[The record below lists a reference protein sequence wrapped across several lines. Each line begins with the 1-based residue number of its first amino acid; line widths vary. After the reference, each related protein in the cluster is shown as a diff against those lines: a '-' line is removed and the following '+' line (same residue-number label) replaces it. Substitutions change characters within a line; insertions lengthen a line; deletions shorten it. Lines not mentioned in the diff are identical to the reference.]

1 MNNQIVLTV
10 NGKHHTLE
18 AKANETLSDLLRYRL
33 RLTGTKIGCD
43 EAECGACT
51 VLVDGESV
59 VSCIYPAE
67 RADGKT
73 VLTIEGLAEEF
84 AAKSAKNAKE
94 NQLNLSRLSE
104 LGGSS
109 PSTSG
114 FDTADKRRL
123 LNLPL
128 SARLHP
134 LQEAF
139 VEHGAVQCGFCIPG
153 QIMTAYALLER
164 NPNPSKDEIRF
175 ALKDT
180 LCRCGGYPA
189 IENSILAAAE
199 SLRTDEPVKKPN
211 IPDSIHVYKSVGHT
225 HLRPDGIEKVNGKA
239 IYTDDLVFD
248 GMLYAKAKRAMI
260 PHGFL
265 TKLDIS
271 KAKALPGVVAVLTA
285 EDIPGEHNHGL
296 VIYDWPV
303 IVGVGERVRYVGD
316 TIAIIA
322 AETLEIAEQASALIE
337 AEFDL
342 QPVITNPVMARQA
355 QVPQIHEKGNLLKH
369 IKVRKGDMEKGFA
382 EADVILEHTFHTPM
396 YDHAFIEP
404 ECSIGV
410 PLADGRMEIY
420 CGSQIPYQ
428 DRTQVARAMGW
439 DESRVRIVGQ
449 LMGGGFGGKEDVMG
463 QIHVAMLANE
473 TQRPVK
479 LLFDRH
485 ESLLVHPK
493 RHATQIRVKIGA
505 KKNGRIVACESELYG
520 DTGAYASLG
529 EKVMTR
535 ATTHSAGPYDIE
547 HVRADCYAMYTNNPP
562 AGAFRGFGVT
572 QSAFAVE
579 SMMDML
585 AEKLDVEPV
594 ELRRMNALH
603 VGSITNTGQE
613 LRESVGLV
621 ECIDK
626 VSSAMCQVSGLPEK
640 ELFKPRV
647 VSALSGAVGADEAHV
662 ATRPSSTDF
671 ATNAQSSAQDEGYL
685 VRAWGFASAYKN
697 TGLGGGA
704 PDKSGA
710 EVELYDNGTFE
721 VRSSSAE
728 MGQGLTSVMRMIV
741 AEEMSVLPEQ
751 VKVLVMDTD
760 LTPNGGPTTASRQ
773 TYVTGNASRY
783 AAKTLRDAITATMAE
798 KYDVKPEQIRFE
810 NGIVH
815 ANGHSM
821 TYAEV
826 AKEMK
831 QAGQHP
837 CALYEYEAPKTQPL
851 GTGGDMHFAFSFG
864 VQAAEVEVNK
874 LTGEVRV
881 LKVISANDVGMAVN
895 PLGLQGQ
902 VEGGVMMGLGNALT
916 EEFIMDNGYVVTD
929 HLARYRIPGIMLT
942 PEITSIIVEHPT
954 ADGPYGAKG
963 VGEICS
969 IPTTPAITNA
979 IYNAVGVRVDRLPVD
994 QESIA
999 REIWEREEQ

>member
-1 MNNQIVLTV
+1 MILRKPMSKLISLTV
-10 NGKHHTLE
+10 NGTKHTLE
-18 AKANETLSDLLRYRL
+18 TKPGETLSALLRQRL
-33 RLTGTKIGCD
+33 RLTGTKIGCE

-51 VLVDGESV
+51 VLIDGEPV

-73 VLTIEGLAEEF
+73 VVTIEGLAQRVHDVM
-84 AAKSAKNAKE
+84 NA
-94 NQLNLSRLSE
+94 
-104 LGGSS
+104 
-109 PSTSG
+109 STSPDVNIG
-114 FDTADKRRL
+114 A
-123 LNLPL
+123 PL

-153 QIMTAYALLER
+153 QILTAYALLKR
-164 NPNPSKDEIRF
+164 NPDPTKEEVRF

-180 LCRCGGYPA
+180 LCRCGGYPT
-189 IENSILAAAE
+189 IENAILAAAQA
-199 SLRTDEPVKKPN
+199 LRTGDPVQKPK
-211 IPDSIHVYKSVGHT
+211 IPDSIHTHQSVGHT
-225 HLRPDGIEKVNGKA
+225 HTRHDGVDKVTGAA
-239 IYTDDLVFD
+239 IYTDDLIFD
-248 GMLYAKAKRAMI
+248 GMLYAKVRRAMI

-265 TKLDIS
+265 AKLDIS

-285 EDIPGEHNHGL
+285 ENIPGERNHGL

-303 IVGVGERVRYVGD
+303 MVGIGERVRYVGD
-316 TIAIIA
+316 ALAIVA
-322 AETLEIAEQASALIE
+322 AETQEIAEQAAALIE

-342 QPVITNPVMARQA
+342 QPVITNPVQARQEG
-355 QVPQIHEKGNLLKH
+355 VPQIHEKGNLLKH

-382 EADVILEHTFHTPM
+382 DADVILEHTFHTPTT
-396 YDHAFIEP
+396 DHAFIEP
-404 ECSIGV
+404 ECSIAV
-410 PLADGRMEIY
+410 PVKPNRSSRSIPEQSEEGGDLLGFRMEIY

-428 DRTQVARAMGW
+428 DRTQVARVMGW
-439 DESRVRIVGQ
+439 PEERVRIVGQ

-463 QIHVAMLANE
+463 QIHSAMLANV
-473 TQRPVK
+473 TRRPVK

-493 RHATQIRVKIGA
+493 RHATQIRVRIGA
-505 KKNGRIVACESELYG
+505 KQDGRIVACETELYG

-585 AEKLDVEPV
+585 AEKLNIDRV

-613 LRESVGLV
+613 LRESVGLT

-626 VSSAMCQVSGLPEK
+626 VSDVMCQASGLSRED
-640 ELFKPRV
+640 LFKPRL
-647 VSALSGAVGADEAHV
+647 VSGNPHG
-662 ATRPSSTDF
+662 T
-671 ATNAQSSAQDEGYL
+671 
-685 VRAWGFASAYKN
+685 RAWGFAAAYKN

-728 MGQGLTSVMRMIV
+728 MGQGLVTVMRLTV
-741 AEEMSVLPEQ
+741 AEEMAVPPEQ
-751 VKVLVMDTD
+751 VRVLVMDTD

-783 AAKTLRDAITATMAE
+783 AAKTLRDAITATLAE
-798 KYDVKPEQIRFE
+798 KYDVRPEQIRFE
-810 NGIVH
+810 NGVVH

-826 AKEMK
+826 ATEMK
-831 QAGQHP
+831 AMGQQP
-837 CALYEYEAPKTQPL
+837 RALYEYEAPKTQPL

-874 LTGEVRV
+874 VTGEVRV
-881 LKVISANDVGMAVN
+881 LRVISANDVGMAVN

-902 VEGGVMMGLGNALT
+902 VEGGVMMGLGNCLT
-916 EEFIMDNGYVVTD
+916 EEFIVDNGQVVTD

-954 ADGPYGAKG
+954 AEGPYGAKG

-979 IYNAVGVRVDRLPVD
+979 IYNAVGVRIDKLPVD
-994 QESIA
+994 QELIA
-999 REIWEREEQ
+999 REIWEREK